1 MTPSSTFLASIAVL
15 PNRQY
20 EHRQVHVL
28 PSRAHVLCYQHPVL
42 ARRTVSASRQS
53 PQRPSYRVSVLESL
67 SSHVQ
72 PCIRNDHVKRTIAKL
87 IVNAGQSETVNKQ
100 CIECSSRAE
109 RPKPKLHLPT
119 LLPKAFQV
127 RRVLHLDRWM
137 ALWLPEPP
145 RSLSSQQLRILT
157 LPHKKDVLVPHS
169 KPPLEINPRLISE
182 RHTRLQFRLAIP
194 LVQIR

>member
-1 MTPSSTFLASIAVL
+1 MVLVVGSLAALACNHQESHDSMTPSSTSLASIAVL

-72 PCIRNDHVKRTIAKL
+72 PCIRNDHVERTIAKF

-100 CIECSSRAE
+100 CTECSSRAE
-109 RPKPKLHLPT
+109 RPEPELYLPT
-119 LLPKAFQV
+119 LLP
-127 RRVLHLDRWM
+127 
-137 ALWLPEPP
+137 P
-145 RSLSSQQLRILT
+145 RPSKFDASCTLTVGWHYGSLSPPALCPVNNSASPPSLT
-157 LPHKKDVLVPHS
+157 RKMSSCRTPNLPS
-169 KPPLEINPRLISE
+169 R
-182 RHTRLQFRLAIP
+182 
-194 LVQIR
+194 